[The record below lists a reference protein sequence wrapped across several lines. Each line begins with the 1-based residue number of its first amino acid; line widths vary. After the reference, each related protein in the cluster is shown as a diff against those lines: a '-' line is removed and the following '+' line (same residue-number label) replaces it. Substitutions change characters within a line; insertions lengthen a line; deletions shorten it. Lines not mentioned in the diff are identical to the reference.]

1 MPFHLNYPLA
11 IAVLCYLCLVNLIA
25 FLLMG
30 VDKSRAKRHKWRISE
45 KTLFLFPILGG
56 PLGGLLGMSFFRHK
70 TKHPKFTY
78 GFPVLLILWT
88 AAIVFVCYQL
98 TNQ

>member
-1 MPFHLNYPLA
+1 MYLNFNSALTA
-11 IAVLCYLCLVNLIA
+11 TVLCYLFVVNFIA

-30 VDKSRAKRHKWRISE
+30 MDKSRAKRHKWRIPE
-45 KTLFLFPILGG
+45 TTLFLFPILGG
-56 PLGGLLGMSFFRHK
+56 PLGGLLGMFFFRHK

-78 GFPVLLILWT
+78 GFPLLLILWT
-88 AAIVFVCYQL
+88 AVLLFVCYQL